1 MKSWFKKY
9 YSVCDQCQVHF
20 EPATG
25 MESHWGNLCPL
36 HRKPVMDK
44 DLRMKRVLD
53 WAKHNWEKLEVQ
65 YLDEVKNYQ
74 AVIQST
80 MNDWAKA
87 QNINREQGLQ
97 GLGLSK
103 SNQQNP
109 FSKIFP

>member
-65 YLDEVKNYQ
+65 YLDEVKKTQ
-74 AVIQST
+74 VV
-80 MNDWAKA
+80 MNDWAQA
-87 QNINREQGLQ
+87 QSQNINSLFGQSLSGQ
-97 GLGLSK
+97 GLGGLDQK
-103 SNQQNP
+103 AFRN
-109 FSKIFP
+109 K